1 MGIMSGVDQSIIF
14 FYLCA
19 LVVLGIFL
27 KRRASQSIDNYF
39 LGGRKIPWWV
49 LGISGTTSFLDMTGT
64 MVIASFFYIVGVKG
78 LLVELRGGVALI
90 LAFLMIF
97 MGKWYSRSK
106 VMTTAEWMEFRFGQG
121 KQGQAARLLNAVVNI
136 VNTVAMVGYFFV
148 GTGKFLSLFLPFS
161 PVTCSLIMIA
171 VCLFYTAMSGLFG
184 VVYTDLLQAVLIVF
198 ATLYVSVKAF
208 LTIDASTLQSIAPAG
223 WTDITPRWF
232 IEMPPGYQIYNLFG
246 LSVTFFFL
254 KVMIEGFAG
263 QQAMVAQRYFAS
275 PSDRDSGR
283 LAALWTLCL
292 SFRWPFI
299 MGIAVLGLYLG
310 NRVSEPEMVLPVVLA
325 TLIPAGIKGLV
336 IAALIAAAMSTF
348 DSTINAGA
356 SYLVKDIY
364 QKFIAPK
371 ASEKRLI
378 KASYVSSVFIVVC
391 GIIIGAATPSIN
403 AIWGWITMS
412 LGAGMLLPLLLRWY
426 WWRFN
431 GYGYAIGTAVGTFGA
446 VLQKMFF
453 PSLPEWNAFL
463 IVGGAAVAGMLIGTY
478 AFPATDKKV
487 LHKFFAIT
495 KPMGLWR
502 PVTQEMDPQAVR
514 SIKKENHR
522 DLFALLFAIPWQ
534 LSLFLTPI
542 HAVIHYW
549 DRFAFF
555 LTVFI
560 LSSIGLYFAW
570 YRHLNTV
577 KGEL

>member
-1 MGIMSGVDQSIIF
+1 MSGVDHGIVL
-14 FYLCA
+14 FYLCS
-19 LVVLGIFL
+19 LVIFGIFL
-27 KRRASQSIDNYF
+27 RRRASQSIENYF

-64 MVIASFFYIVGVKG
+64 MVIASFFFIVGVKG

-106 VMTTAEWMEFRFGQG
+106 VMTTAEWMEFRFGKG
-121 KQGQAARLLNAVVNI
+121 KQGDAARLLNAVVNI

-161 PVTCSLIMIA
+161 PMVCSLIMIG

-198 ATLYVSVKAF
+198 ATVYVSVRAF
-208 LTIDASTLQSIAPAG
+208 LAIDVPTLQAIAPAG
-223 WTDITPRWF
+223 WTDIMPRWF

-310 NRVSEPEMVLPVVLA
+310 DKVSEPEMVLPVVLA

-364 QKFIAPK
+364 ERFVHPK
-371 ASEKRLI
+371 ASEKQLI
-378 KASYVSSVFIVVC
+378 KASYISSILIVVC
-391 GIIIGAATPSIN
+391 GVFIGAATPSIN

-412 LGAGMLLPLLLRWY
+412 LGAGMMLPLLLRWY

-431 GYGYAIGTAVGTFGA
+431 GYGYAIGTAIGTFGA
-446 VLQKMFF
+446 VLQKIFF
-453 PSLPEWNAFL
+453 PSLPEWIAFL
-463 IVGGAAVAGMLIGTY
+463 IVGAAAIVGMLSGTFG
-478 AFPATDKKV
+478 FPATDKEV
-487 LHKFFAIT
+487 LNRFFAVT
-495 KPMGLWR
+495 KPMGFWK
-502 PVTQEMDPQAVR
+502 PVTDEMDSRVVRAVKR
-514 SIKKENHR
+514 ENHR
-522 DLFALLFAIPWQ
+522 DLFALVFAIPWQ
-534 LSLFLTPI
+534 LSLFLAPI
-542 HAVIHYW
+542 HVVIHRW

-555 LTVFI
+555 LGVFI
-560 LSSIGLYFAW
+560 LSSIGLYFTW
-570 YRHLNTV
+570 YRHLSRET
-577 KGEL
+577 LHT

>member
-1 MGIMSGVDQSIIF
+1 M
-14 FYLCA
+14 
-19 LVVLGIFL
+19 
-27 KRRASQSIDNYF
+27 
-39 LGGRKIPWWV
+39 

-106 VMTTAEWMEFRFGQG
+106 VMTTAEWMEFRFGTG
-121 KQGQAARLLNAVVNI
+121 KQGEAARLLNAIVNI

-161 PVTCSLIMIA
+161 PKACSLMMIA

-198 ATLYVSVKAF
+198 ATVYVSVRAF
-208 LTIDASTLQSIAPAG
+208 LTIDVSTLQSIAPAG

-232 IEMPPGYQIYNLFG
+232 IAMPQGYQIYNLFG

-299 MGIAVLGLYLG
+299 MGVAVLGLYLG
-310 NRVSEPEMVLPVVLA
+310 NRIHEPEMVLPVVLSA
-325 TLIPAGIKGLV
+325 LIPAGIKGLV

-364 QKFIAPK
+364 GKYMAPK

-378 KASYVSSVFIVVC
+378 KASYISSILIVVC
-391 GIIIGAATPSIN
+391 GVIIGAATPSIN

-446 VLQKMFF
+446 ILQKVFF
-453 PSLPEWNAFL
+453 PSLPEWIAFL
-463 IVGGAAVAGMLIGTY
+463 IVGGAAAIGMFIGTFG
-478 AFPATDKKV
+478 FPATDKKV
-487 LHKFFAIT
+487 LRRFFAVT
-495 KPMGLWR
+495 RPMGFWKS
-502 PVTQEMDPQAVR
+502 VTVKLDSQTVR
-514 SIKKENHR
+514 SAKRENRR
-522 DLFALLFAIPWQ
+522 DLFALVFAIPWQ

-542 HAVIHYW
+542 HVVIHRW
-549 DRFAFF
+549 NRFALFF
-555 LTVFI
+555 AVFI
-560 LSSIGLYFAW
+560 LSSLGLYFTW
-570 YRHLNTV
+570 YRHLSGKNSQT
-577 KGEL
+577 

>member
-1 MGIMSGVDQSIIF
+1 MRGVDQGIIL

-19 LVVLGIFL
+19 LIILGIFL
-27 KRRASQSIDNYF
+27 KRRASQNIDNYF

-64 MVIASFFYIVGVKG
+64 MVIASFFYIAGVKG

-106 VMTTAEWMEFRFGQG
+106 VMTTAEWMEFRFGPG
-121 KQGQAARLLNAVVNI
+121 KQGEAARLLNAAVNI

-161 PVTCSLIMIA
+161 PMVCSLIMIS
-171 VCLFYTAMSGLFG
+171 VCLFYTAISGLYG

-198 ATLYVSVKAF
+198 ATVYVSVKAF
-208 LTIDASTLQSIAPAG
+208 LTIDASTIQSIAPAG
-223 WTDITPRWF
+223 WTDITPQWF

-299 MGIAVLGLYLG
+299 MGIAVLGLFLG
-310 NRVSEPEMVLPVVLA
+310 NKVSEPEMVVPVVLA

-378 KASYVSSVFIVVC
+378 KTSYISSILIVVC

-412 LGAGMLLPLLLRWY
+412 LGAGMMLPLLLRWY

-431 GYGYAIGTAVGTFGA
+431 GYGYAIGTAVGTLGA
-446 VLQKMFF
+446 ILQKIFF
-453 PSLPEWNAFL
+453 PSLPEWIAFL
-463 IVGGAAVAGMLIGTY
+463 IVGGAAIIGMLIGTY
-478 AFPATDKKV
+478 GFPATNKEV
-487 LHKFFAIT
+487 LRKFFIIT
-495 KPMGLWR
+495 KPMGFWK
-502 PVTQEMDPQAVR
+502 PVTDEMDSQVVR
-514 SIKKENHR
+514 SVKRENHR
-522 DLFALLFAIPWQ
+522 DLFALVFAIPWQ

-549 DRFAFF
+549 ARFILF
-555 LTVFI
+555 LVVFI
-560 LSSIGLYFAW
+560 LSSIGLYFTW
-570 YRHLNTV
+570 YRHLSSENS
-577 KGEL
+577 

>member
-1 MGIMSGVDQSIIF
+1 MSGVDQGIILL
-14 FYLCA
+14 YLGA
-19 LVVLGIFL
+19 LVILGIFL
-27 KRRASQSIDNYF
+27 RRRASRSIDSYF

-90 LAFLMIF
+90 LAFLMVF

-106 VMTTAEWMEFRFGQG
+106 VMTTAEWMEFRFGPG
-121 KQGQAARLLNAVVNI
+121 KQGDAARLLNAVVNI

-161 PVTCSLIMIA
+161 PMTCSLIMIG
-171 VCLFYTAMSGLFG
+171 VCLFYTALSGLYG

-198 ATLYVSVKAF
+198 ATVYVSIRAF
-208 LTIDASTLQSIAPAG
+208 LTIDASSLQSIAPAG

-310 NRVSEPEMVLPVVLA
+310 KKVSEPEMVLPAVLA

-364 QKFIAPK
+364 QKFIDPE

-378 KASYVSSVFIVVC
+378 RASYVSSILIVVC
-391 GIIIGAATPSIN
+391 GIIIGTATPSIN

-412 LGAGMLLPLLLRWY
+412 LGAGMMLPLLLRWY

-431 GYGYAIGTAVGTFGA
+431 GYGYAIGTAVGTLGA
-446 VLQKMFF
+446 ILQKFFF
-453 PSLPEWNAFL
+453 PALPEWIAFL
-463 IVGGAAVAGMLIGTY
+463 IVGGAAIVGMIIGTY
-478 AFPATDKKV
+478 GFPATDKDV

-495 KPMGLWR
+495 KPMGFWK
-502 PVTQEMDPQAVR
+502 PVTAKLNAQIVR
-514 SIKKENHR
+514 SVKKENRR
-522 DLFALLFAIPWQ
+522 DLFALVFAIPWQ
-534 LSLFLTPI
+534 LSLFLAPI
-542 HAVIHYW
+542 HAVIHHW
-549 DRFAFF
+549 NRFALFF
-555 LTVFI
+555 TVFI
-560 LSSIGLYFAW
+560 LSSVGLYFTW
-570 YRHLNTV
+570 YQHL
-577 KGEL
+577 KEDS

>member
-1 MGIMSGVDQSIIF
+1 MSGVDQGIILL
-14 FYLCA
+14 YLCA
-19 LVVLGIFL
+19 LIILGIFL
-27 KRRASQSIDNYF
+27 KRRASRSIDNYF

-90 LAFLMIF
+90 LAFLMVF

-106 VMTTAEWMEFRFGQG
+106 VMTTAEWMEFRFGSG
-121 KQGQAARLLNAVVNI
+121 KQGDAARLLNAVVNI

-161 PVTCSLIMIA
+161 PMTCSLIMIG
-171 VCLFYTAMSGLFG
+171 VCLFYTALSGLYG

-198 ATLYVSVKAF
+198 ATLYVSIRAF
-208 LTIDASTLQSIAPAG
+208 LTIDASSLQSIAPAG

-283 LAALWTLCL
+283 LTALWTFCL

-310 NRVSEPEMVLPVVLA
+310 KKVSEPEMVLPAVLA
-325 TLIPAGIKGLV
+325 TFIPAGIKGLI

-364 QKFIAPK
+364 QKFINPE
-371 ASEKRLI
+371 ASENRLI
-378 KASYVSSVFIVVC
+378 RASYASSILIVVC

-412 LGAGMLLPLLLRWY
+412 LGAGMMLPLLLRWY

-431 GYGYAIGTAVGTFGA
+431 GYGYAIGTAVGTLGA
-446 VLQKMFF
+446 ILQKLFF
-453 PSLPEWNAFL
+453 PALPEWIAFL
-463 IVGGAAVAGMLIGTY
+463 IVGGAAIMGMIIGTY
-478 AFPATDKKV
+478 GFPATDKDV

-495 KPMGLWR
+495 KPMGYWK
-502 PVTQEMDPQAVR
+502 PVTAKMNAQIVR
-514 SIKKENHR
+514 SVKKENRR
-522 DLFALLFAIPWQ
+522 DLFALVFAIPWQ

-542 HAVIHYW
+542 HAVIHHW
-549 DRFAFF
+549 DRFAIF
-555 LTVFI
+555 LAMFV
-560 LSSIGLYFAW
+560 LSSIGLYFTW
-570 YRHLNTV
+570 YQHLSR
-577 KGEL
+577 GDSQQ

>member
-1 MGIMSGVDQSIIF
+1 MSGIDQGIIL
-14 FYLCA
+14 FYLCS
-19 LVVLGIFL
+19 LIVLGLFL
-27 KRRASQSIDNYF
+27 RRRASQSIQSYF
-39 LGGRKIPWWV
+39 LGGRRIPWWV

-78 LLVELRGGVALI
+78 ILVELRGGVALI

-106 VMTTAEWMEFRFGQG
+106 VMTTAEWMEFRFGSG
-121 KQGQAARLLNAVVNI
+121 KQGNAARLLNAVVNI

-161 PVTCSLIMIA
+161 PRVCSLIMIS

-198 ATLYVSVKAF
+198 ATVYVSVKAF
-208 LTIDASTLQSIAPAG
+208 LTIDAEKLQAIAPAG

-232 IEMPPGYQIYNLFG
+232 IEMPSGYEIYHLFG
-246 LSVTFFFL
+246 LSVMFFFL

-283 LAALWTLCL
+283 LSALWTFCL

-310 NRVSEPEMVLPVVLA
+310 DKVSEPEMVLPAVLA

-364 QKFIAPK
+364 EKFINPR

-378 KASYVSSVFIVVC
+378 KASYASSILIVVF
-391 GIIIGAATPSIN
+391 GVLIGAVTPSIN

-412 LGAGMLLPLLLRWY
+412 LGAGMMLPLLLRWY

-431 GYGYAIGTAVGTFGA
+431 GYGYAIGTAIGTFGA
-446 VLQKMFF
+446 ILQKIFV
-453 PSLPEWNAFL
+453 PSLPEWTAFL
-463 IVGGAAVAGMLIGTY
+463 IVGGAAILGMLIGTCC
-478 AFPATDKKV
+478 FPPTDKEV
-487 LHKFFAIT
+487 LDKFYAIT
-495 KPMGLWR
+495 KPMGFWK
-502 PVTQEMDPQAVR
+502 PVTLKMKARIVR
-514 SIKKENHR
+514 SIKRENHR
-522 DLFALLFAIPWQ
+522 DLFALVFAIPWQ
-534 LSLFLTPI
+534 MSLFLTPI
-542 HAVIHYW
+542 HAVIHEW
-549 DRFAFF
+549 NRFSLFLSVFF
-555 LTVFI
+555 
-560 LSSIGLYFAW
+560 LSSIGLYFTW
-570 YRHLNTV
+570 YRFL
-577 KGEL
+577 KGGDQNNRT

>member
-1 MGIMSGVDQSIIF
+1 MSTVDQGIIF

-19 LVVLGIFL
+19 LIIFGVFL
-27 KRRASQSIDNYF
+27 KRRASRSIDDYF
-39 LGGRKIPWWV
+39 LGGRRIPWWV

-97 MGKWYSRSK
+97 MGKCYSRSK
-106 VMTTAEWMEFRFGQG
+106 VMTTAEGMEFRFGTG
-121 KQGQAARLLNAVVNI
+121 KQGEAARLLNAVVNI

-161 PVTCSLIMIA
+161 PRVCSLLMIA
-171 VCLFYTAMSGLFG
+171 VCLFYTAVSGLFG

-198 ATLYVSVKAF
+198 ATVYVSVRAF
-208 LTIDASTLQSIAPAG
+208 LTIDVSTLQSIAPAG

-232 IEMPPGYQIYNLFG
+232 IAMPPGYQIYNLFG

-310 NRVSEPEMVLPVVLA
+310 NRIREPEMVLPVVLSA
-325 TLIPAGIKGLV
+325 LIPAGIKGLV

-364 QKFIAPK
+364 EKYMAPK
-371 ASEKRLI
+371 ASQKRLI
-378 KASYVSSVFIVVC
+378 NASYFSSILIVVC
-391 GIIIGAATPSIN
+391 GVIIGAATPSIN

-446 VLQKMFF
+446 ILQKVFF
-453 PSLPEWNAFL
+453 PSLPEWIAFL
-463 IVGGAAVAGMLIGTY
+463 IVGGAAAIGMFIGTCG
-478 AFPATDKKV
+478 FPATDKKV
-487 LHKFFAIT
+487 LRRFFT
-495 KPMGLWR
+495 VTRPMGFWK
-502 PVTQEMDPQAVR
+502 PVTVKLDSQIVR
-514 SIKKENHR
+514 SARKENRR
-522 DLFALLFAIPWQ
+522 DLFALVFAIPWQ
-534 LSLFLTPI
+534 LSLFLAPI
-542 HAVIHYW
+542 HVVIHRW
-549 DRFAFF
+549 NRFALF
-555 LTVFI
+555 LAVFI
-560 LSSIGLYFAW
+560 LSSIGLYFTW
-570 YRHLNTV
+570 YRHLSGKNSRT
-577 KGEL
+577 